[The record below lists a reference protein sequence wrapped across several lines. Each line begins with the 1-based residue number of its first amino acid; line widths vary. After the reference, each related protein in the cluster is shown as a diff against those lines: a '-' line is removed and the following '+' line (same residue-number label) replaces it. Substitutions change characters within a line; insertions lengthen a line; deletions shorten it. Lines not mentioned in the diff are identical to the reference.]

1 MNRIL
6 LIAVIVSIVII
17 TGVIIGFLL
26 TRKTDLEI
34 K

>member
-6 LIAVIVSIVII
+6 LIGVIISIVII
-17 TGVIIGFLL
+17 TGVIIGFFLR
-26 TRKTDLEI
+26 RKTDLEI